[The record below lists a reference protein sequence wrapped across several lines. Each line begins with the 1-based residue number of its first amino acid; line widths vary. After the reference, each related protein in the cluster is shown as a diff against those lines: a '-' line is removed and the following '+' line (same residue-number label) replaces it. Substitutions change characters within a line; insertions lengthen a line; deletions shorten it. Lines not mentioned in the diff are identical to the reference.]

1 MGLDEQQSFW
11 TTLRFG
17 MLYAASAV
25 VVLLCRLWISYW
37 TLICLAL
44 AFLAFGALG
53 LFNHLGMTAHW
64 LVIGAFAI
72 TAVWL
77 YRTQATSFQWPRR
90 GHIEHAMERAAGI
103 DHRPLAALRD
113 TAHNANTS
121 TLWAIHR
128 QRASAALAQVKL
140 ARWHADVS
148 ARDPFDLRHVA
159 GLFFAIA
166 LIIGAHHAPTRMAQA
181 ITPALPTMPVAA
193 KPVLDIWVA
202 PPAYT
207 QAAPAYLAR
216 AQNTQAQLS
225 GSPEVPAGSTLKI
238 RVSGQRLA
246 PVIRLDGKRIDVVRI
261 DRRNYTAET
270 TLDHDGALTIRQGLR
285 QLGRW
290 NVSVIADQ
298 PPKIT
303 LIDAGKGGN
312 GLLKITWQA
321 GDDYGLTALTA
332 RIEAPQEHEALLDG
346 KTESI
351 IDLPLPPRPEAGKKL
366 DGIFSESIDLSRH
379 LLAGTP
385 VKLSLSARDDAG
397 QTSSTEAIDVT
408 LPERKFNSPLAQRV
422 VDERKRMIW
431 FAKNWL
437 MRDFVT
443 FTLLDIVNDPNLYR
457 NDRTVFLTMVS
468 AIKRLGYDGR
478 DSAITSVRD
487 MLWDIA
493 LRIEDGGVSEAAR
506 ELQQA
511 MSEFSSAL
519 NNPETTQQ
527 QLDELLAKVQEKM
540 QDYMQQLANEMQQR
554 QKMQPG
560 QGQLPPEIADKVMQ
574 KIDLEAVMQQLREM
588 ANGDKRE
595 QMRQM
600 MDMLRN
606 AVQNMDMNAM
616 QRMQQQQQQAMEA
629 LQDLANVIR
638 AQQELIEKTT
648 QAGQDTSQQEW
659 QDMASEQQGINQG
672 LQNMQGK
679 LGPLAGG
686 MQPDLNAAND
696 LMGQAGDRL
705 GEGQRDNALAAQK
718 QALQALMKAQDN
730 AMQQLADQMQKMMML
745 GMGGGKSQGGFG
757 KDYDPLG
764 REFGNGKSIGG
775 SIGLPNEGE
784 RRRVQDIQREL
795 RERYN
800 DGNRSRNERDYLER
814 LLDLFR

>member
-1 MGLDEQQSFW
+1 MGVNEQQSLW

-17 MLYAASAV
+17 MLYAASAAI
-25 VVLLCRLWISYW
+25 VLLCRLWISYW
-37 TLICLAL
+37 ALICLVLAL
-44 AFLAFGALG
+44 LGLGALG
-53 LFNHLGMTAHW
+53 LFNQFGMLMHW
-64 LVIGAFAI
+64 LVLGGFA
-72 TAVWL
+72 AVVIWI
-77 YRTQATSFQWPRR
+77 YRKHTIPFYWPRR
-90 GHIEHAMERAAGI
+90 AHIEHAMELAAGLP
-103 DHRPLAALRD
+103 HRPLAALRD
-113 TAHNANTS
+113 TAQNPESS

-128 QRASAALAQVKL
+128 QRAASARSQVKL

-159 GLFFAIA
+159 GLFFAAA
-166 LIIGAHHAPTRMAQA
+166 LIIGAHHAPLRMAHTL
-181 ITPALPTMPVAA
+181 TPALPALPVAA
-193 KPVLDIWVA
+193 KPALDIWVA

-207 QAAPAYLAR
+207 QAAPVYLAR
-216 AQNTQAQLS
+216 AQNTQAQLNRA
-225 GSPEVPAGSTLKI
+225 PEVPAGSILKI

-246 PVIRLDGKRIDVVRI
+246 PVIRLDGKRVDVVRL

-270 TLDHDGALTIRQGLR
+270 TLDRDGVLTIRQGLR

-290 NVSVIADQ
+290 NVSVIVDQ
-298 PPKIT
+298 PPKLT
-303 LIDAGKGGN
+303 LVDAGKGGN

-321 GDDYGLTALTA
+321 GDDYGLTAITA
-332 RIEAPQEHEALLDG
+332 RIQAPQEHQALLDG
-346 KTESI
+346 QTETI
-351 IDLPLPPRPEAGKKL
+351 LDLPLPPRPEAGKKL
-366 DGIFSESIDLSRH
+366 DGVFSESIDLSRH

-397 QTSSTEAIDVT
+397 HTTTTDTIDVT
-408 LPERKFNSPLAQRV
+408 LPERTFNSAIAQRV
-422 VDERKRMIW
+422 ADERKRMIW

-478 DSAITSVRD
+478 DEAVTSTRD

-511 MSEFSSAL
+511 MAEFSSAL
-519 NNPETTQQ
+519 NNPQATQQ
-527 QLDELLAKVQEKM
+527 QLDELLQKVQEKM
-540 QDYMQQLANEMQQR
+540 GEYMQTLANEMQQR
-554 QKMQPG
+554 QQMQ
-560 QGQLPPEIADKVMQ
+560 QGQAQMPPEIADKVMQ
-574 KIDLEAVMQQLREM
+574 KIDLDAVMQQLREM

-616 QRMQQQQQQAMEA
+616 QRMQQQQQQAMQA

-648 QAGQDTSQQEW
+648 QAGQGTDAQEW
-659 QDMASEQQGINQG
+659 QDLAGEQQGINQG
-672 LQNMQGK
+672 LQNLQGK

-686 MQPDLNAAND
+686 MQPGLNAASD
-696 LMGQAGDRL
+696 QMGQAGDSL
-705 GEGQRDNALAAQK
+705 GQGQRDNALAAQK
-718 QALQALMKAQDN
+718 QALQELMKAQDN
-730 AMQQLADQMQKMMML
+730 AMQQLADQMQKMVML
-745 GMGGGKSQGGFG
+745 GMGGGQSQGGFG
-757 KDYDPLG
+757 EDYDPLG
-764 REFGNGKSIGG
+764 RQFGNGKQVGG
-775 SIGLPNEGE
+775 SIGLPSEGE